1 MRLSSVQHSL
11 RKFIGGPQPEATPS
25 AHAMPTFAAGR
36 RPWLLL
42 YNCQGIGLANCLNML
57 CDGIEVEFHDPAGF
71 TRNRDAIVA
80 RLPEFDRI
88 LVAPQL
94 EKNYGIDFSG
104 FDTVWRIPTITF
116 DAYHPDICYL
126 VNAGKSLKGPLGDY
140 HSLIAYAAFRKG
152 LDEAQA
158 LSLFSGRVYD
168 ALGYFDRWDAAR
180 ARLLDLFRN
189 HGFEIAAQYANWSR
203 NGAFMYSFNHVRI
216 HCLRDVA
223 LQILARAGLQVQDS
237 GLLPHDNLANG
248 PIYPIYPEIGSRVGA
263 AGNYRFKLGG
273 KYQCIGLEKFIATSF
288 ELYRTTDG
296 ADIRPEYARMFEHT
310 LSTIEAMR

>member
-1 MRLSSVQHSL
+1 MRLTSVQNSL
-11 RKFIGGPQPEATPS
+11 RKLIGAQQATHP
-25 AHAMPTFAAGR
+25 AHAATAGR

-42 YNCQGIGLANCLNML
+42 YNCQGIGLANCLNLL
-57 CDGIEVEFHDPAGF
+57 CDGIDVEFHDPAGF
-71 TRNRDAIVA
+71 TRNRAAIIA
-80 RLPEFDRI
+80 RLPEFERI

-94 EKNYGIDFSG
+94 EKSYGIDFTG
-104 FDTVWRIPTITF
+104 LDTVWRIPTITF

-126 VNAGKSLKGPLGDY
+126 VNDGKSLKGALGDY

-158 LSLFSGRVYD
+158 LSLYNERVYA

-180 ARLLDLFRN
+180 ARLLDLFRH
-189 HGFEIAAQYANWSR
+189 HGFEIAAQYVNWSR
-203 NGAFMYSFNHVRI
+203 DGAFMYSFNHVRI

-223 LQILARAGLQVQDS
+223 LQILKRAGLQVQDS

-248 PIYPIYPEIGSRVGA
+248 PIYPIYPEIGSRLGA
-263 AGNYRFKLGG
+263 PGSYRFKLGG
-273 KYQCIGLEKFIATSF
+273 KYQCIGLEDFVAASF
-288 ELYRTTDG
+288 DLYRTTG
-296 ADIRPEYARMFEHT
+296 AAEIRPEYARMFEHA